1 MSFKKFIILIII
13 IFAVFYFANE
23 EKEFFSKIFD
33 KINFEDMVASL
44 EEKETEKTIR
54 IYNSYPSGESLTLK
68 EDTKLLSKTDGVVYQ
83 LEEDVTI
90 PGITDGKPGKAEVK
104 VIIIKK
110 DDTKIDEDSII
121 TVPGLSSTDYFET
134 TWGEVISEEDKKII
148 EEEEIKKEEEPIS
161 TLVSGIIKKDTFWE
175 LKNSPYIVSGN
186 IFIPENVTLFIEAG
200 VDVVF
205 EGDFGFLIEGEI
217 RMVGQKINPIKIR

>member
-1 MSFKKFIILIII
+1 MSFKKFIILTII

-33 KINFEDMVASL
+33 KIKFEDIAASL

-54 IYNSYPSGESLTLK
+54 IYNSYPSGEPLTLK

-83 LEEDVTI
+83 LEENVI
-90 PGITDGKPGKAEVK
+90 VPGVSNGNPGEAEVK
-104 VIIIKK
+104 VIVIKK
-110 DDTKIDEDSII
+110 DDTKISEDSVI
-121 TVPGLSSTDYFET
+121 TIPGLSSTDYFET
-134 TWGEVISEEDKKII
+134 TWGEVVE
-148 EEEEIKKEEEPIS
+148 EEEEIVEEEETS

-186 IFIPENVTLFIEAG
+186 IFIPEDVTLFIEAG

-217 RMVGQKINPIKIR
+217 RMVGQKVNPIKIR